1 MAVSHQDPRILCWK
15 LWLLSGV
22 SRGGSV
28 GILFGFQFHGIG
40 WAWVDGG
47 KEHARENA
55 VLNRSFG
62 KVLFMSTEGFCS

>member
-1 MAVSHQDPRILCWK
+1 M
-15 LWLLSGV
+15 
-22 SRGGSV
+22 

-62 KVLFMSTEGFCS
+62 KVLFPSTEGFCS